1 MQEAFL
7 VASGGRAMLLPRIR
21 PISEDEEELTLLSG
35 LAADVAIRPE
45 ELELPPAV
53 SEIERRIALT
63 MLVSKW
69 SQSKRRAQAHAAGDM
84 ATVAGAA
91 GDTPAKAAN
100 LAADLCR
107 LMDMVE
113 TEDKDFAGLA
123 ELVPEEFS
131 EHWQQTIEFLKIITE
146 AWPAHL
152 AERGLLSPVGRRNR
166 AILAEAERLAAA
178 PPTGPVIVAG
188 VTGSIPATVA
198 LMRAVAR
205 LPKGAI
211 VLPGL
216 DPHLDEESWQTIVPA
231 DASEPGHPEHPQFGL
246 KKLLDRL
253 ELKREDVRALGD
265 AKASVAGQGRAELMA
280 EAMRP
285 SGTTGKWYAYTKRA
299 DRTKLRAALDGV
311 SLIEAPSAQDEAEV
325 VSLILRE
332 AAETPG
338 RTAALIS
345 PDRLLARR
353 VAIRLEAWGIR
364 VDDSAG
370 RPFAK
375 TVPGTFLDLA
385 IAAIAQGFAPADA
398 MALLKHPLT
407 RLGLGPFEVR
417 RAGRALEIAVFRDVY
432 LGQGSAASKRRSSG
446 PTATFTPMNGA
457 EWQSSVCATTTGR
470 ARTIWSRAWKRRS
483 RRCSPC
489 SPRGKPVPLSAIAR
503 RAHEDRGGTCAA
515 ARRRSG
521 RGYLAA
527 LARRGRHHRGGVL
540 HRHSRSKPAGAR
552 NARRRLRRSLP
563 QPHRRRERA
572 PARCRASAPL
582 HLGTVR
588 GAPAADRHRR
598 PGRPQ
603 RRHLAR
609 GRRAGARG
617 STGRCA
623 RHLGCRRRRRRSATP
638 HTTSRRSSAPS
649 ASISRARRRSTA
661 CRRCPRAG

>member
-69 SQSKRRAQAHAAGDM
+69 SQSKRRAQAHSAGDM

-152 AERGLLSPVGRRNR
+152 AERGSAVAGRDAATAPSSRKPK
-166 AILAEAERLAAA
+166 RLAAA
-178 PPTGPVIVAG
+178 PPAGPVIVAG

-216 DPHLDEESWQTIVPA
+216 DPYLDEESWQTIVPA

-285 SGTTGKWYAYTKRA
+285 SGTTAKWYGYTKRA
-299 DRTKLRAALDGV
+299 NRANLRSALDGV

-375 TVPGTFLDLA
+375 TVPGTFLDLT
-385 IAAIAQGFAPADA
+385 IAAIAQGFAPADV

-407 RLGLGPFEVR
+407 RLGLGPFERPPRRARARDRRLPRCVSR
-417 RAGRALEIAVFRDVY
+417 PGHRRHQSGARAGR
-432 LGQGSAASKRRSSG
+432 
-446 PTATFTPMNGA
+446 
-457 EWQSSVCATTTGR
+457 
-470 ARTIWSRAWKRRS
+470 
-483 RRCSPC
+483 
-489 SPRGKPVPLSAIAR
+489 PRESHAD
-503 RAHEDRGGTCAA
+503 E
-515 ARRRSG
+515 
-521 RGYLAA
+521 
-527 LARRGRHHRGGVL
+527 RRGMAV
-540 HRHSRSKPAGAR
+540 K
-552 NARRRLRRSLP
+552 RLRR
-563 QPHRRRERA
+563 
-572 PARCRASAPL
+572 
-582 HLGTVR
+582 
-588 GAPAADRHRR
+588 
-598 PGRPQ
+598 
-603 RRHLAR
+603 
-609 GRRAGARG
+609 
-617 STGRCA
+617 
-623 RHLGCRRRRRRSATP
+623 
-638 HTTSRRSSAPS
+638 
-649 ASISRARRRSTA
+649 
-661 CRRCPRAG
+661 